1 MGGALISSILEN
13 GNTKLGSVKRLVLQP
28 NISAISIRRWLIE
41 NNWELVTEEIVEED
55 GKIYEILVA
64 EQGDAVKPYQENREA
79 GLLLGPFLLQQK
91 NEIFKKKWTAEMKN
105 WQRIYKALGGA
116 STTAETVDKKKELLD
131 KIKLVEEVLDHEE
144 S

>member
-1 MGGALISSILEN
+1 
-13 GNTKLGSVKRLVLQP
+13 
-28 NISAISIRRWLIE
+28 
-41 NNWELVTEEIVEED
+41 
-55 GKIYEILVA
+55 
-64 EQGDAVKPYQENREA
+64 
-79 GLLLGPFLLQQK
+79 
-91 NEIFKKKWTAEMKN
+91 MKN